1 MHKYKHKHENNS
13 SYFTVKQPLASK
25 SARTRKRIWSLCFYL
40 HLWLRSGHFHRE
52 IRDVN
57 LVFVN
62 VIISF
67 TTSKKQALSWIKN
80 PVKNRLCI
88 ELKILLVHICDSLT
102 CMSVRSHGK
111 EVSITSKMPR
121 TWATNTDH
129 LCQLKQVCKQHQ
141 VTLHCYIP
149 RLSLNKMITV
159 IGWFLVICRD
169 QIWMNPDQDTIA
181 QLLPVHVWIKKL
193 CPLFFS
199 VFAMWLFK
207 VRSK

>member
-149 RLSLNKMITV
+149 RISLNKMITV
-159 IGWFLVICRD
+159 IGWFLVICPWSNSNVSRPGY
-169 QIWMNPDQDTIA
+169 NCAVVT
-181 QLLPVHVWIKKL
+181 HVCVNKEVM
-193 CPLFFS
+193 PSFF
-199 VFAMWLFK
+199 VCFCHMI
-207 VRSK
+207 V